1 MSDNMVGESSASPA
15 EAVETTDVESVGSRA
30 DEPAM
35 SAKEFLTRRSELR
48 NKASAEKTVEQ
59 SSQDLANQ
67 EEEASEEEG
76 SQPQEAKDKQ
86 EDQNKEVVNNKF
98 QKRIDKLTARY
109 HDAERKSAEKDIQ
122 IEKLTKGVEI
132 LQKELERYASQ
143 LQLDPR
149 EERIRELEYKKE
161 IDDFNRG
168 LDERQENIYNESVRE
183 YQVQQRADEI
193 LEEVNS
199 VVEEY
204 DLVSPEEVLL
214 AMRDKG
220 LSAAQAA
227 RDLHQQRLQRAQ
239 KRIQGTKKHPSTVSR
254 KGAESISPVDEPYR
268 GAETIKKFLLQR
280 MAERDGVA
288 E

>member
-1 MSDNMVGESSASPA
+1 MSNDMVGDNSSASPA

-48 NKASAEKTVEQ
+48 EKASAKKTVEK
-59 SSQDLANQ
+59 SSVDLANQ
-67 EEEASEEEG
+67 EEEASEDEG
-76 SQPQEAKDKQ
+76 SQPQRVEDKQ
-86 EDQNKEVVNNKF
+86 DPNKEVLNNKF

-109 HDAERKSAEKDIQ
+109 HEAERKASQKDIQ

-149 EERIRELEYKKE
+149 EERIKELEYRKE
-161 IDDFNRG
+161 IDEFNRG
-168 LDERQENIYNESVRE
+168 LNERQENIYNESVRE

-193 LEEVNS
+193 LDEVNS
-199 VVEEY
+199 AVEEY

-220 LSAAQAA
+220 LSATQAA

-239 KRIQGTKKHPSTVSR
+239 KKLGANKHPSTVSR
-254 KGAESISPVDEPYR
+254 KGSESISPVDEPYK
-268 GAETIKKFLLQR
+268 GTETIKKFLLQR

>member
-48 NKASAEKTVEQ
+48 DKASAKMTVEK
-59 SSQDLANQ
+59 SSPDLANQ
-67 EEEASEEEG
+67 EEEASEDED
-76 SQPQEAKDKQ
+76 SQPQKAKSNDD
-86 EDQNKEVVNNKF
+86 DQKEVVGNKF

-109 HDAERKSAEKDIQ
+109 HDAERKAAEKDIQ
-122 IEKLTKGVEI
+122 IEKLTKATEI

-149 EERIRELEYKKE
+149 EERIKELEYRKE
-161 IDDFNRG
+161 IDEFNRG
-168 LDERQENIYNESVRE
+168 LNDRQEDIYNKSVQE

-199 VVEEY
+199 LAEEY
-204 DLVSPEEVLL
+204 DLVSPEEILL
-214 AMRDKG
+214 AMRDHQ
-220 LSAAQAA
+220 LPAAKAA

-239 KRIQGTKKHPSTVSR
+239 KKLGAHKHPSTVSR
-254 KGAESISPVDEPYR
+254 KGSESISPVDEPYR
-268 GAETIKKFLLQR
+268 GPETIKKFLLQR

>member
-1 MSDNMVGESSASPA
+1 MSNDMVGDNSSASPA

-48 NKASAEKTVEQ
+48 DKASAKKIVEEP
-59 SSQDLANQ
+59 SVDLANQ
-67 EEEASEEEG
+67 EEEASEDEG
-76 SQPQEAKDKQ
+76 SQPQKVEDKNKDP
-86 EDQNKEVVNNKF
+86 EKEVVNNKF

-109 HDAERKSAEKDIQ
+109 HEAERKASQKDIQ

-143 LQLDPR
+143 LQLDPK

-161 IDDFNRG
+161 IDEFNRG

-193 LEEVNS
+193 LDEVNS
-199 VVEEY
+199 AVEEY
-204 DLVSPEEVLL
+204 DLVSAEEVLL

-220 LSAAQAA
+220 LSATQAA

-239 KRIQGTKKHPSTVSR
+239 KKLGANKHPSTVSR
-254 KGAESISPVDEPYR
+254 KGSESISPVEEPYR

>member
-1 MSDNMVGESSASPA
+1 MSNDMVGDNSSASPA

-48 NKASAEKTVEQ
+48 EKASAKKTVEK
-59 SSQDLANQ
+59 SSVDLANQ
-67 EEEASEEEG
+67 EEEASEDEG
-76 SQPQEAKDKQ
+76 SQPQRVEDKQ
-86 EDQNKEVVNNKF
+86 DPNKEVLNNKF

-109 HDAERKSAEKDIQ
+109 HEAERKASEKDIQ

-149 EERIRELEYKKE
+149 EERIKELEYRKE
-161 IDDFNRG
+161 IDEFNRG
-168 LDERQENIYNESVRE
+168 LNERQENIYNESVRE

-193 LEEVNS
+193 LDEVNS
-199 VVEEY
+199 AVEEY

-220 LSAAQAA
+220 LSATQAA

-239 KRIQGTKKHPSTVSR
+239 KKLGANKHPSTVSR
-254 KGAESISPVDEPYR
+254 KGSESISPVEEPYK